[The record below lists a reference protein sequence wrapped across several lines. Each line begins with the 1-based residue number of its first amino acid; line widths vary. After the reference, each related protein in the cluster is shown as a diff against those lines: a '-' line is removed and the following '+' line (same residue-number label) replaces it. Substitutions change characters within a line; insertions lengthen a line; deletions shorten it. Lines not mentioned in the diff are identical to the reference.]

1 MSGVMFLNSSLIC
14 PVSSPT
20 VMILNVH
27 TSDLNIPHIQ
37 FKAAKQ
43 GNRWGYGKG
52 PLLLSHA
59 TTNVSLGN

>member
-1 MSGVMFLNSSLIC
+1 
-14 PVSSPT
+14 
-20 VMILNVH
+20 MILNVH
-27 TSDLNIPHIQ
+27 TSDLTIPHIQ

-43 GNRWGYGKG
+43 GNRGGYGKE